1 MPEKK
6 HTIIKGEAGN
16 KNFFQVPDGYFES
29 FNERILLKIK
39 NDSKIS
45 ATTRENKIWEL
56 VRPQLLFAASFIGLA
71 IIIYSGIYFI
81 LGQEKTSNSDHNYIA
96 DFMNM
101 EIQNINEDIL
111 FEMIELPNN
120 FDASDNS
127 MEDIIIEYLVNT
139 DIDYDLLIKEL

>member
-6 HTIIKGEAGN
+6 HTIIKGGAGN
-16 KNFFQVPDGYFES
+16 KNFFQVPEGYFES
-29 FNERILLKIK
+29 FNESILLKIK
-39 NDSKIS
+39 NDGKVSE
-45 ATTRENKIWEL
+45 TTRENKIWQL

-81 LGQEKTSNSDHNYIA
+81 LGQEKASNTDHNYIA
-96 DFMNM
+96 DLVNI

-111 FEMIELPNN
+111 FEMIELPNK
-120 FDASDNS
+120 FDASDKS

-139 DIDYDLLIKEL
+139 DIDYNLLIKEL

>member
-39 NDSKIS
+39 NDSKTS
-45 ATTRENKIWEL
+45 ETTRENKIWEL

-120 FDASDNS
+120 FDASDNY
-127 MEDIIIEYLVNT
+127 MEDIIIDYLVNT